1 MNCIHVVGLVLASDA
16 SGAIPVRNVTHIDDC
31 PLSNTK
37 CVVYQHLSFFR
48 ATAVT
53 KLSAPVSGSGNTTVT
68 FVREAELYFQV
79 VGTYQKLDSNS
90 GPSAGDTISYLF
102 KIENIGTTTVWSIEI
117 TSDLVGVC
125 NPPLESRAESLELAP
140 GDKMECTSTYR
151 VSGVYDGFIQ
161 HHKHDRRSERGRNSR
176 GLPVRE
182 FRKWS
187 TLYV

>member
-1 MNCIHVVGLVLASDA
+1 M
-16 SGAIPVRNVTHIDDC
+16 
-31 PLSNTK
+31 
-37 CVVYQHLSFFR
+37 
-48 ATAVT
+48 T

-68 FVREAELYFQV
+68 FVREAELNFQV
-79 VGTYQKLDSNS
+79 VGTYQKLDSDS